1 MNAHE
6 YKKKLD
12 NSMGLQLI
20 VAGMV
25 GLIEDE
31 GHSFHEVME
40 LLEAT
45 KRNTFPAMMEISRAV
60 KK

>member
-25 GLIEDE
+25 GLIEEE
-31 GHSFHEVME
+31 GHSVHEVME